1 MSGIRII
8 NSAAPAGQE
17 RMMIMN
23 DVSGGQLRLFP
34 GSNQVVLATIGGEV
48 FKSSDSGDSYA
59 GEGDAFP
66 TILTSTCNGLNTA
79 ISFNNRYYFIGDSS
93 TQNGVYYLGQS
104 NDFGNSWTYDIS
116 GGFSVDAQMRFR
128 NVAGSRDG
136 KYILA
141 TTGQYQRNG
150 DIWLTQDF
158 GENWSKEFTGKQY
171 YSCFVDS
178 DGHNMMAGGYT
189 ATTRYSDDYGAT
201 WSDFSESMTTFK
213 ACMVSGDGNYKV
225 AWEAYEGG
233 VGDGARVYV
242 STDWTNWTQ
251 SNLTVR
257 LSGGCIS
264 NDGKYMLIP
273 SSDAYSSPEPY
284 INTSN
289 DYGVTW
295 NELDISDTGNMLFN
309 GSAMSSDGK
318 YQIVIAG
325 AGGSGWCYKSID
337 YGTTWNR
344 ITEIPSGSFS
354 TVQMSKSGRY
364 TYITAYNDGI
374 YHSKDY
380 MATWTNQYDGS
391 TGSGCF
397 INF

>member
-1 MSGIRII
+1 MSGIRIM
-8 NSAAPAGQE
+8 NSAAPQGQE

-48 FKSSDSGDSYA
+48 FKSADSGDSYTPQ
-59 GEGDAFP
+59 GDAFP
-66 TILTSTCNGLNTA
+66 TILTATCNHLNTA

-93 TQNGVYYLGQS
+93 TQDGVYWLGQS
-104 NDFGNSWTYDIS
+104 NDFGATWTYDIS
-116 GGFSVDAQMRFR
+116 AGSSGGDQMRFR

-141 TTGQYQRNG
+141 TTGQYQDQG

-158 GENWSKEFTGKQY
+158 GETWSKEFTGQSY
-171 YSCFVDS
+171 YGCFVDPT
-178 DGHNMMAGGYT
+178 GMNMIAGGYT
-189 ATTRYSDDYGAT
+189 ATTRYSDDYGST
-201 WSDFSESMTTFK
+201 WSNFVPAMTSFQ
-213 ACMVSGDGNYKV
+213 AAMVSGDGNYKV
-225 AWEAYEGG
+225 AWESYESTG
-233 VGDGARVYV
+233 GARVYV
-242 STDWTNWTQ
+242 STNWVDWTETK
-251 SNLTVR
+251 LTVR

-273 SSDAYSSPEPY
+273 SSDAFSSPEPY

-295 NELDISDTGNMLFN
+295 NELDISDTGSTYFN

-318 YQIVIAG
+318 YQIVIGG
-325 AGGSGWCYKSID
+325 AQTGTWCYKSID
-337 YGTTWNR
+337 YGVTWNR
-344 ITEIPSGSFS
+344 IIEVTGGRFS

-364 TYITAYNDGI
+364 TYITAYVNGI
-374 YHSKDY
+374 FHSKDY
-380 MATWTNQYDGS
+380 MGTWEGQYDGS
-391 TGSGCF
+391 TGGGCF